1 MIDKIFEIIIYIMTF
16 ITKIKENDIDE
27 ISEIIIYIMT
37 SITKIKVNDIHKFF
51 DNIDKLLDNAV
62 NILLLVI

>member
-1 MIDKIFEIIIYIMTF
+1 MIDKIYEMIISS

-27 ISEIIIYIMT
+27 IFEMIIYIMT
-37 SITKIKVNDIHKFF
+37 FITKIKVNDIHKFF
-51 DNIDKLLDNAV
+51 DNIDKLLDNAI